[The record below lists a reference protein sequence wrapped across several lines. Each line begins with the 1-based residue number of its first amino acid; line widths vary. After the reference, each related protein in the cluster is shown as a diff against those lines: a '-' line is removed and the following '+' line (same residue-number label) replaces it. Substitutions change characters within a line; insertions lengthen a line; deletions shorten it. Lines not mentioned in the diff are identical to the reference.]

1 MEEEAAKAT
10 KRKKNVA
17 VEEKEE
23 KKGVC
28 YLSRIPPHLKPLK
41 LRHLL
46 SQYGDV
52 LRVYLVPEDPAARK
66 RRKRAGGNTGK
77 NFTEGW
83 VEFSKKSDAKHVA
96 KLLNG
101 EPMGGK
107 RRSAYY
113 YDLWNI
119 KYLRK
124 FKWNHLTEEIAYRKA
139 VHDQKLAA
147 EISAAKRE
155 RDFYLARVDQSK
167 TIKAIQEKKKRK
179 AGDPQDETSRKT
191 LRRFSQTKSVGKNE
205 EDQATRLDLKV
216 LAGVFVQN
224 EEQT

>member
-1 MEEEAAKAT
+1 MAMFCECISS
-10 KRKKNVA
+10 RKVGGIL
-17 VEEKEE
+17 KEE
-23 KKGVC
+23 RCKACSKTTKWRTDGWEETIS
-28 YLSRIPPHLKPLK
+28 LL
-41 LRHLL
+41 LRSLEHQILEKVQVEP
-46 SQYGDV
+46 SN
-52 LRVYLVPEDPAARK
+52 
-66 RRKRAGGNTGK
+66 RRN
-77 NFTEGW
+77 W
-83 VEFSKKSDAKHVA
+83 
-96 KLLNG
+96 
-101 EPMGGK
+101 
-107 RRSAYY
+107 
-113 YDLWNI
+113 
-119 KYLRK
+119 
-124 FKWNHLTEEIAYRKA
+124 KA